1 MSTYPELWSP
11 GKELIENCHLSKFA
25 EWLQKEY
32 LLKFNDY
39 EQLYQWSVNESDTF
53 WSSLFSFFPI
63 IYEGSLN
70 PVKSQETMPGVRWFE
85 RVSLNIAENMCAR
98 KDPNAIATI
107 NIPESENGAEVK
119 WATLLHKAAAIQ
131 QLLYRA
137 GLKKGDT
144 VCGILT
150 NATETSAAFLAVAAS
165 GMIWSCCSPDFG
177 VPSIIDRFEQIRP
190 KIMLAIS
197 EYAYGGK
204 FFEVVEKA
212 RMIATEISSIEAI
225 LLLDTREVI
234 QIHDSKIINQDITDE
249 TKLEFT
255 RVNFNDPLWILY
267 SSGTTG
273 QPKAITHSHG
283 GILLEL
289 FKYHAFHNDTRAG
302 ERYFW
307 FSTTGWMMWNFMH
320 GAWLFDAAI
329 VLYDGNPGYNRI
341 DKLWQLVSD
350 FKVNHFGTSAPYILA
365 NMKMGIDL
373 VEKYDF
379 TSLRSI
385 GSTGSP
391 LPPEGFDYIYTR
403 VKKDVWLH
411 SMSGGT
417 DVCTAFVGG
426 CPWKPVYE
434 GVIQCRTLGSP
445 IEVWNENAQ
454 PIIGEEG
461 ELVLTKPMPS
471 MPVYFWNDP
480 EMKRYTES
488 YFENFPGYW
497 RHGDWVMLTPTGG
510 LIIYGRSDATLNRQ
524 GVRIGT
530 SEIYRAILKL
540 QVILDSLIINLEQKD
555 GSHFM
560 PLFVKLQEN
569 VILDDAI
576 KKEIKSLLRK
586 ECSPRHVPDEIYQVA
601 DIPYTLS
608 GKKMEA
614 PIKKILMGMD
624 VQKSINK
631 DTMRNPE
638 SVAYYIEFRENF
650 SMIGSNEKA

>member
-1 MSTYPELWSP
+1 
-11 GKELIENCHLSKFA
+11 
-25 EWLQKEY
+25 
-32 LLKFNDY
+32 
-39 EQLYQWSVNESDTF
+39 
-53 WSSLFSFFPI
+53 
-63 IYEGSLN
+63 
-70 PVKSQETMPGVRWFE
+70 
-85 RVSLNIAENMCAR
+85 
-98 KDPNAIATI
+98 
-107 NIPESENGAEVK
+107 
-119 WATLLHKAAAIQ
+119 
-131 QLLYRA
+131 
-137 GLKKGDT
+137 
-144 VCGILT
+144 
-150 NATETSAAFLAVAAS
+150 
-165 GMIWSCCSPDFG
+165 
-177 VPSIIDRFEQIRP
+177 
-190 KIMLAIS
+190 
-197 EYAYGGK
+197 
-204 FFEVVEKA
+204 
-212 RMIATEISSIEAI
+212 
-225 LLLDTREVI
+225 
-234 QIHDSKIINQDITDE
+234 
-249 TKLEFT
+249 
-255 RVNFNDPLWILY
+255 
-267 SSGTTG
+267 
-273 QPKAITHSHG
+273 
-283 GILLEL
+283 
-289 FKYHAFHNDTRAG
+289 
-302 ERYFW
+302 
-307 FSTTGWMMWNFMH
+307 MH

-540 QVILDSLIINLEQKD
+540 PVILDSLIINLEQKD

-560 PLFVKLQEN
+560 PLFVKLEEN
-569 VILDDAI
+569 IILDDAI